1 MTESQADARRNTE
14 PEQQDGRRDGL
25 QGARPAGSG
34 AEPRITIGGEPRTD
48 SGDEQQGGR
57 TLWRPVRLTPLRQF
71 LRTETGSAALLAGAT
86 LAALIW
92 ANISNASYQHFWDT
106 GLLIREGGHG
116 ISMDL
121 RTFVNSGLMT
131 LFFLVV
137 GLEARR
143 EWDMGEL
150 RIRSRLTLPLLAG
163 LGGMLVPIAIFLAFN
178 VGRPTAHGW
187 GTTMSTDTAFALGA
201 LALAGG
207 SRLPDRVRTYLL
219 TFSVV
224 DDLAGIAVI
233 AIFYSSHVKV
243 VPLILGAALLAVS
256 GYLRRRG
263 NRNGPLYLLLGLGA
277 WAAFFNSE
285 IDPIVTGLV
294 IGLLTC
300 AYPATRAD
308 LEQAT
313 DTFRLFREQPTARL
327 AEEAREVVRTAIS
340 PNERLQE
347 FYHPWTSYVIVP
359 LFALANAG
367 IVISGSFLAKA
378 YTSPVTL
385 GIMIGYLV
393 GKPVGTVGT
402 AWLVSKFTKK
412 KLAPPIGWGAV
423 TGVGAVAA
431 IGFTVSLLIA
441 SLAFTGTELAE
452 AKLGILSSAIGA
464 TILTW
469 AIFRGINLLS
479 PRSRL
484 RALLGTGTS
493 ITDLAV
499 PVDPERDHIRG
510 PETSL
515 VTLVEYGDFECPYC
529 GQAEPAVRELLREHG
544 ELRFVFRHLP
554 LTDVHPHAQLAA
566 EAAEAA
572 DRQGK
577 FWEMHDMLMDH
588 QGALTTRDL
597 VRYGEDLGLD
607 TAKFSAD
614 LKKHVGAARVAED
627 VDSADL
633 ATVSGTPT
641 FFINGRRHY
650 GAYDLATLQDAVRTA
665 KGRAYIGAS

>member
-34 AEPRITIGGEPRTD
+34 AEPRITIGGEPQAD
-48 SGDEQQGGR
+48 SGDEQQSGR

-92 ANISNASYQHFWDT
+92 ANVSNASYQHFWDT

-116 ISMDL
+116 MSMDL

-178 VGRPTAHGW
+178 AGRPTAHGW
-187 GTTMSTDTAFALGA
+187 GTAMSTDTAFALGA

-233 AIFYSSHVKV
+233 AIVYSTHVKV
-243 VPLILGAALLAVS
+243 LPLVLGAALLALS

-277 WAAFFNSE
+277 WAAFFNSG

-327 AEEAREVVRTAIS
+327 AEEARQVVRTAIS

-378 YTSPVTL
+378 YTSPATL

-393 GKPVGTVGT
+393 GKPIGTAGT
-402 AWLVSKFTKK
+402 AWLVSKVTKK
-412 KLAPPIGWGAV
+412 KVAPPIGWGAV

-566 EAAEAA
+566 EAAESA

-577 FWEMHDMLMDH
+577 FWEMHDTLMDH
-588 QGALTTRDL
+588 QGALTTRDV
-597 VRYGEDLGLD
+597 VRYAEDLGLD